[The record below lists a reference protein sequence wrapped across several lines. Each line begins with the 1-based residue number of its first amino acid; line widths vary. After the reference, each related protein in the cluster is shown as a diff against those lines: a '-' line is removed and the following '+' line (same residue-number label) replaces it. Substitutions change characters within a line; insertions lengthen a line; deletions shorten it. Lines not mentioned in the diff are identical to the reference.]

1 MNAKQKAAVGAV
13 MCLLR
18 QEEEQRSAIAYQKP
32 AVYPSP
38 WALQSRQTIMQNR
51 SLVQRRIV
59 KR

>member
-1 MNAKQKAAVGAV
+1 MNAKQQAAISAV

-18 QEEEQRSAIAYQKP
+18 QEEEQKSAVSYSKP
-32 AVYPSP
+32 AIYPSP

-51 SLVQRRIV
+51 SLVQRRLV